1 MTHVPNEIGA
11 AVAIDIQ
18 RLQRSGYRGP
28 ILLRDP
34 GSGNVVV
41 FNVHETGCKPLGNF
55 PYTPEPGEEHLIL
68 MMPELDL
75 SVALTPKEVFAL
87 VEKQVRRLSGWTVH

>member
-18 RLQRSGYRGP
+18 RLQRSGYRGL
-28 ILLRDP
+28 ILVRDP
-34 GSGNVVV
+34 GSENVVV
-41 FNVHETGCKPLGNF
+41 FNVHDTGCKPLGNF
-55 PYTPEPGEEHLIL
+55 PYKPESDEEHLIL

-75 SVALTPKEVFAL
+75 RDALTPREVFAL